1 MVGHTL
7 TALALTISTA
17 LSVAIAPR
25 QNSSGWQGWS
35 LTASQ
40 RAANLLPQL
49 SWEEKIAQMGGIRQ
63 LLGTNATFNR
73 TTWDTLYPLQHGI
86 LSKLFSHL
94 LKLRLT
100 PAGYGNQLNSAE
112 DVLRVA
118 NMVREEQLNSSSK
131 IPWISVTDSVNSIYV
146 TGGTIF
152 PATLSLSSSW
162 NLPLYEQ
169 VVAAIRDENMAL
181 GTKWVLSPELDVA
194 KDPRNGRVGEM

>member
-1 MVGHTL
+1 MTGPTL
-7 TALALTISTA
+7 TAVALVISAA
-17 LSVAIAPR
+17 LSAVIVPQ
-25 QNSSGWQGWS
+25 QNSSEWQDWS
-35 LTASQ
+35 QSPSQ

-49 SWEEKIAQMGGIRQ
+49 TWEEKIAQMGGIRQ
-63 LLGTNATFNR
+63 LLGVNATFNR
-73 TTWDTLYPLQHGI
+73 TTWDSLYPLQHGI
-86 LSKLFSHL
+86 LSKLLSHL
-94 LKLRLT
+94 LESGLT
-100 PAGYGNQLNSAE
+100 LAGYGNQLNSAQ
-112 DVLRVA
+112 DVLRMA
-118 NMVREEQLNSSSK
+118 NMVREEQLNLSSK

-169 VVAAIRDENMAL
+169 VVAAIRDENVAL

>member
-1 MVGHTL
+1 ML
-7 TALALTISTA
+7 TALALIISTA
-17 LSVAIAPR
+17 LSAVIIPR
-25 QNSSGWQGWS
+25 QNSSGWQDWS
-35 LTASQ
+35 LSPSQ

-49 SWEEKIAQMGGIRQ
+49 TWEEKIAQMGGIRQ
-63 LLGTNATFNR
+63 LLGANATFNR
-73 TTWDTLYPLQHGI
+73 TTWDSLYPLQHGI
-86 LSKLFSHL
+86 LSKLFPHL
-94 LKLRLT
+94 LESGLT
-100 PAGYGNQLNSAE
+100 PAGYGNQLNSAQ

-131 IPWISVTDSVNSIYV
+131 IPWITVTDSVNSIYV

-169 VVAAIRDENMAL
+169 VVAAVRDENVAL

>member
-1 MVGHTL
+1 MTGPTL
-7 TALALTISTA
+7 TAVALVISAA
-17 LSVAIAPR
+17 LSAVIVPR
-25 QNSSGWQGWS
+25 QNSSEWQDWS
-35 LTASQ
+35 QSPSQ

-49 SWEEKIAQMGGIRQ
+49 TWEEKIAQMGGIRQ
-63 LLGTNATFNR
+63 LLGVNATFNR
-73 TTWDTLYPLQHGI
+73 TTWDSLYPLQHGI
-86 LSKLFSHL
+86 LSKLLSHL
-94 LKLRLT
+94 LESGLT
-100 PAGYGNQLNSAE
+100 LAGYGNQLNSAQ
-112 DVLRVA
+112 DVLRMA
-118 NMVREEQLNSSSK
+118 NMVREEQLNLSSK

-169 VVAAIRDENMAL
+169 VVAAIRDENVAL